1 MPNIEA
7 VEYQTPL
14 RKAGHEI
21 LAISAIIVIGST
33 YLGATLEIGARS
45 LMVGQVTGFGLVET
59 KGYGQVGSIVR
70 AQVRLSRNQT
80 VSISLP
86 DRSFC
91 KVGSKIEIEETHT
104 FFGTR
109 YKAGLRDCSPS

>member
-7 VEYQTPL
+7 MKYQTPL
-14 RKAGHEI
+14 RNAGCEM
-21 LAISAIIVIGST
+21 LAIAAIVVIGFT
-33 YLGATLEIGARS
+33 YLGATLEIGSRS
-45 LMVGQVTGFGLVET
+45 LVTGQVTGFGLVET

-70 AQVRLSRNQT
+70 AQVRLSENQT

-86 DRSFC
+86 DRSLC

-104 FFGTR
+104 FFGAR
-109 YKAGLRDCSPS
+109 YRVGLRDCSPS